1 MPFDEKQFESIV
13 AEIKAEKEYAENL
26 WGTEFDDKNTANDWA
41 SYLMIYAGRAVEMDR
56 TTRLFNPIRFRTDML
71 KVAGLAI
78 SAIQTLDR
86 NGIAKRHY
94 DK

>member
-56 TTRLFNPIRFRTDML
+56 TRLFNPIRFRTDML

>member
-1 MPFDEKQFESIV
+1 MSFNEQQFEGIV
-13 AEIKAEKEYAENL
+13 AELKKELEYANNL

-41 SYLMIYAGRAVEMDR
+41 AYIGIYTGRAVEMDR
-56 TTRLFNPIRFRTDML
+56 TTRLFNPIRFRKDML

-86 NGIAKRHY
+86 QGIAKRHY